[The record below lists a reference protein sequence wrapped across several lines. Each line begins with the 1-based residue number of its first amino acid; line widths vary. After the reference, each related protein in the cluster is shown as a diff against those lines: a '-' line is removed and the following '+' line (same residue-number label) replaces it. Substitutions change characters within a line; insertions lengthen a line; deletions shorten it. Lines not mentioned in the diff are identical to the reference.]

1 MDQEYVVFLAISGA
15 LGKLVVA
22 ASVVE
27 RVLAFIFEHDW
38 FIRLATKEVPDPKD
52 PNKNIRQSRIPG
64 LKGLLAL
71 IGSAVIC
78 FRYEFDILHVLF
90 QTSQNDPFGIVVT
103 SFAVAGGSSG
113 AIALFQGY
121 LNISK
126 ESRDATIGAKIAKA
140 EAAKQIAVLSAQE
153 AKSKKE
159 KADSEKAEA
168 EARNK
173 IAEAQVHE

>member
-15 LGKLVVA
+15 LGKLVVVA
-22 ASVVE
+22 TVVE
-27 RVLAFIFEHDW
+27 RVLAFIFEHEW
-38 FIRLATKEVPDPKD
+38 FNRLATKAVPDPND
-52 PNKNIRQSRIPG
+52 PTKFIRKSRIPG

-71 IGSAVIC
+71 IGSAAIC
-78 FRYEFDILHVLF
+78 FRYQFDILHVLF

-126 ESRDATIGAKIAKA
+126 QSREANIEAKIAKA

-153 AKSKKE
+153 ARSRKE
-159 KADSEKAEA
+159 KADAEKAEA
-168 EARNK
+168 EARKK
-173 IAEAQVHE
+173 ILEAQVCE

>member
-1 MDQEYVVFLAISGA
+1 
-15 LGKLVVA
+15 
-22 ASVVE
+22 
-27 RVLAFIFEHDW
+27 
-38 FIRLATKEVPDPKD
+38 
-52 PNKNIRQSRIPG
+52 
-64 LKGLLAL
+64 
-71 IGSAVIC
+71 
-78 FRYEFDILHVLF
+78 
-90 QTSQNDPFGIVVT
+90 
-103 SFAVAGGSSG
+103 VAGGSSG

-140 EAAKQIAVLSAQE
+140 EAAKQIAVLSAQK

-173 IAEAQVHE
+173 IAETQVCE

>member
-15 LGKLVVA
+15 LGKLVVVA
-22 ASVVE
+22 TVVE
-27 RVLAFIFEHDW
+27 RVLAFIFEHEW
-38 FIRLATKEVPDPKD
+38 FNRLATKEVPDPNDRTKF
-52 PNKNIRQSRIPG
+52 IRKSRIPG

-71 IGSAVIC
+71 IGSAAIC
-78 FRYEFDILHVLF
+78 FRYQFDILHVLF

-126 ESRDATIGAKIAKA
+126 QSREATIEAKIAKA

-153 AKSKKE
+153 ARLRKE
-159 KADSEKAEA
+159 KADAEKAEA
-168 EARNK
+168 EARKK
-173 IAEAQVHE
+173 ILEAQVCE